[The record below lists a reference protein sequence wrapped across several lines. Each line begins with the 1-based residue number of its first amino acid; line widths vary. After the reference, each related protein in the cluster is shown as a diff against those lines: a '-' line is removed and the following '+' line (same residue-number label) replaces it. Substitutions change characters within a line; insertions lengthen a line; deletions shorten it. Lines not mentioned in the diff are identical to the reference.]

1 MFNEILYYI
10 LSIIAGIIV
19 MIRLKL
25 LHRFLPAFL
34 EQRIRY
40 ELSRLKINTPNLNST
55 FDGNN
60 SASPR

>member
-10 LSIIAGIIV
+10 LSIIAGIVV
-19 MIRLKL
+19 MVRFGL
-25 LHRFLPAFL
+25 LRRFLPAFV
-34 EQRIRY
+34 EQRILD
-40 ELSRLKINTPNLNST
+40 ELSRLKINTPDLNST

>member
-10 LSIIAGIIV
+10 LSIIAGIVV
-19 MIRLKL
+19 MVRFGL
-25 LHRFLPAFL
+25 LRRFLPASV
-34 EQRIRY
+34 EQIILD
-40 ELSRLKINTPNLNST
+40 ELSRLKINTPDLNST